1 MLQAGH
7 FLAHMVPLCELD
19 KGAPLGVCSPGL
31 CTQLSEQSL
40 ACLRTPALYSP
51 SAGHYSAYHS
61 AEGPE
66 RARAPGDL

>member
-7 FLAHMVPLCELD
+7 FLAHMEPLCELD

-31 CTQLSEQSL
+31 CTELGEQSPV
-40 ACLRTPALYSP
+40 CLRTPVLYSP
-51 SAGHYSAYHS
+51 SAGHYSAYHN

-66 RARAPGDL
+66 RAKALSDL